1 MATNIEEALSGGSLS
16 VSAKPVTMEALP
28 EATIDVGGGSQSLAI
43 EGLGVK
49 RKKDDLSVTT
59 SSTSQIAIQDLFGD
73 LLDEVNFS
81 DPSSVDAFKNSAQT
95 RIDEMDSSSLSS
107 VLGQASSAAQDL
119 SSFIGSVSGEDR
131 EQDQFTQV
139 FGPPAPTSTVQE
151 SADDF
156 GVGSDL
162 GTGVVSTSSLENPD
176 LAAQLTGQAFNAL
189 GTGNLSSFGTSL
201 ASGAIGAS
209 GIGGPLSGAGAAFN
223 LANADFTN
231 AFGATQALSSALT
244 VAQQVASVQDLVS
257 SGKSIESIFE
267 KGVENIKE
275 YVQGVW
281 NAVTNPLAAIEA
293 FGMGVQYGTQTPDLY
308 SFDMP
313 GGQINFNFDAKTG
326 NLATPG
332 LIGMM
337 IGNVPGVGAI
347 SRVAQTGMKAS
358 GYLGDISDR
367 AQGMIN
373 AFSTPGQ
380 QISMSENGQ
389 AGVTAFTGPASG
401 GLGGYAAIDMTGV
414 PGSSI
419 GAFGIDMG
427 SLADSLGP
435 NGTVDSLTREDI
447 EQHTYGGFA
456 GPPASTDPA
465 DLINYEEEAQAV
477 KDAIA
482 GTYGNTAAE
491 ISATT
496 QEVFSNYTQS
506 FMQEFEALGGKNIQG
521 LMGAM
526 TRADALTMSHAAAYR
541 EDPARALTALNLQ
554 YERDFPEPGRTNQTR
569 KEVLAEQRVAFQQNK
584 RQEFVDA
591 LPNLGQAAADDYNSQ
606 NPSLEVVTA
615 MEQLGLDRL
624 SGNVNEASFEKQQV
638 AVQMAINRGDF
649 STDREDAPGLGGGT
663 GGVSMTGYEA
673 AGQAAA
679 AEAEAAAQAAAAQAA
694 PDTVGVT
701 SGYLDA
707 IDAIGGPDAAPDV
720 DPEDDPDE
728 SGEGAD
734 TSDSGDNCV
743 IATHAVA
750 AKSFSARD
758 KAKAEVWCARK
769 YHGKWYGELFRR
781 GYKHAGKKAIN
792 RGEAAKHYQEFKD
805 FVSYGRGLKKGWR
818 QAVNYHRRT
827 AQFFLTGLML
837 ATCEKFKAE

>member
-1 MATNIEEALSGGSLS
+1 MATNIQEALAGGLSVTAKPVAMEQLPDATIDVSGGSLS
-16 VSAKPVTMEALP
+16 L
-28 EATIDVGGGSQSLAI
+28 GI

-49 RKKDDLSVTT
+49 RKKDDLSAVT
-59 SSTSQIAIQDLFGD
+59 SSTSQIAMQDLFGD

-81 DPSSVDAFKNSAQT
+81 DPNSVDVFRNSAQT
-95 RIDEMDSSSLSS
+95 RIDEMDSGSLSNA
-107 VLGQASSAAQDL
+107 LGQASSVAQDV
-119 SSFIGSVSGEDR
+119 SSLVGFVSGEDKK
-131 EQDQFTQV
+131 QDQFTQV
-139 FGPPAPTSTVQE
+139 FGPPAPTSIVQE

-176 LAAQLTGQAFNAL
+176 LAAQLTGQAFGAIAS
-189 GTGNLSSFGTSL
+189 GDLSKFGTSL

-209 GIGGPLSGAGAAFN
+209 GAGGPLSGAGAAFS
-223 LANADFTN
+223 LANADITN

-244 VAQQVASVQDLVS
+244 VAQQAASVQDLVT
-257 SGKSIESIFE
+257 SGKSFASIFE
-267 KGVENIKE
+267 QGVENIKE
-275 YVQGVW
+275 YAQGVW
-281 NAVTNPLAAIEA
+281 SAVTNPAAAIEA
-293 FGMGVQYGTQTPDLY
+293 FGMSVQYGTQTPDLY

-326 NLATPG
+326 SLATPG

-337 IGNVPGVGAI
+337 LGNVPGVGAM
-347 SRVAQTGMKAS
+347 SRIAQTGMKAS

-367 AQGMIN
+367 AQGMAN
-373 AFSTPGQ
+373 AFSTPGH
-380 QISMSENGQ
+380 QISISQNGQ
-389 AGVTAFTGPASG
+389 AGVTGFSNPSSG
-401 GLGGYAAIDMTGV
+401 ELGGYAAIDMTDV
-414 PGSSI
+414 PGSNI

-456 GPPASTDPA
+456 GPPTGTDPE
-465 DLINYEEEAQAV
+465 DLATYEEEAQAA
-477 KDAIA
+477 KSAIA
-482 GTYGNTAAE
+482 EAYGNTAAE

-506 FMQEFEALGGKNIQG
+506 FMQEFEALGGKYAVG
-521 LMGAM
+521 MGAM

-569 KEVLAEQRVAFQQNK
+569 EEVLAEQRIAFQQEK
-584 RQEFVDA
+584 RQTFVDA
-591 LPNLGQAAADDYNSQ
+591 LPDLGQGAADDYNSQ
-606 NPSLEVVTA
+606 NPSPEVVTA
-615 MEQLGLDRL
+615 VEQLGLDGL
-624 SGNVNEASFEKQQV
+624 NANVNEDSFQKEQV

-649 STDREDAPGLGGGT
+649 STGREDAPGLGGGT

-673 AGQAAA
+673 AGAAA
-679 AEAEAAAQAAAAQAA
+679 AEAVAAAE
-694 PDTVGVT
+694 
-701 SGYLDA
+701 
-707 IDAIGGPDAAPDV
+707 IDFGEGEQDESSIGGTPGYDPGVDEPGSPDS
-720 DPEDDPDE
+720 E
-728 SGEGAD
+728 SDGEGSD
-734 TSDSGDNCV
+734 TCV

>member
-1 MATNIEEALSGGSLS
+1 MATNIEDALSGGSLS

-28 EATIDVGGGSQSLAI
+28 EATIDVGGGSQSLSI

-49 RKKDDLSVTT
+49 RKKDDLSAIT

-119 SSFIGSVSGEDR
+119 SSFIGSVSGENR

-151 SADDF
+151 SADNF
-156 GVGSDL
+156 GVGADL
-162 GTGVVSTSSLENPD
+162 GTGLVSTSSLENPD
-176 LAAQLTGQAFNAL
+176 LAAQLTGQAFTTL
-189 GTGNLSSFGTSL
+189 GTGNLSGFGTSL
-201 ASGAIGAS
+201 ARGAIGAS
-209 GIGGPLSGAGAAFN
+209 GAGGPLSGAGAAFS

-231 AFGATQALSSALT
+231 AFGATQALGSAIT
-244 VAQQVASVQDLVS
+244 AAQQVASVQGLVS

-293 FGMGVQYGTQTPDLY
+293 FGMGVQYGTQHPDLY

-337 IGNVPGVGAI
+337 IGSVPAVGPI
-347 SRVAQTGMKAS
+347 SRIAQRGMRAS

-367 AQGMIN
+367 AMGMIN
-373 AFSTPGQ
+373 AFSTPGH
-380 QISMSENGQ
+380 QISISENGQ
-389 AGVTAFTGPASG
+389 AGVTGFSNPSSG
-401 GLGGYAAIDMTGV
+401 QLGGYASIDMTGV
-414 PGSSI
+414 PGSNI

-427 SLADSLGP
+427 SLAASLGP
-435 NGTVDSLTREDI
+435 DGTVNSLTREDI

-456 GPPASTDPA
+456 GPPVSTDPM
-465 DLINYEEEAQAV
+465 DLMNYEEEAQAV

-506 FMQEFEALGGKNIQG
+506 FMQEFEALGGKYAVG
-521 LMGAM
+521 MGAM
-526 TRADALTMSHAAAYR
+526 TRADALTMSHAASFR
-541 EDPARALTALNLQ
+541 DLPAEARTAIN
-554 YERDFPEPGRTNQTR
+554 YVAFERDELVARTTEER
-569 KEVLAEQRVAFQQNK
+569 LAEQRVALQQEK
-584 RQEFVDA
+584 RQAFVDN
-591 LPNLGQAAADDYNSQ
+591 LPKLGQDAADDYNSQ

-638 AVQMAINRGDF
+638 AMQMAINRGDF
-649 STDREDAPGLGGGT
+649 STDREEAPGLGGGT

-679 AEAEAAAQAAAAQAA
+679 AAAEAAEIA
-694 PDTVGVT
+694 
-701 SGYLDA
+701 SLS
-707 IDAIGGPDAAPDV
+707 
-720 DPEDDPDE
+720 E
-728 SGEGAD
+728 SAGEGMGSTEGTEGFGSMD
-734 TSDSGDNCV
+734 DSDVGQ
-743 IATHAVA
+743 
-750 AKSFSARD
+750 
-758 KAKAEVWCARK
+758 
-769 YHGKWYGELFRR
+769 
-781 GYKHAGKKAIN
+781 GY
-792 RGEAAKHYQEFKD
+792 
-805 FVSYGRGLKKGWR
+805 
-818 QAVNYHRRT
+818 
-827 AQFFLTGLML
+827 
-837 ATCEKFKAE
+837 